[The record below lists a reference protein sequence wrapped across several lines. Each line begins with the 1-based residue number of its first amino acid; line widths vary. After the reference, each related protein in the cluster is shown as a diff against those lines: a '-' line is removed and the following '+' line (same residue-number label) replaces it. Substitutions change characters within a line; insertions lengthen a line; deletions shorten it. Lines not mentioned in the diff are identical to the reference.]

1 MFFHSACGRWIWCI
15 DSEHWKVDLGILI
28 SANLNIL
35 NGHMIK
41 FNMVFN
47 SDIISKMT
55 GDQSS
60 WTICNIWSPMKPL
73 KLSKS
78 NLSEAKYFEDRKWIN
93 VNTHKQLKI
102 YQWIYDAIKLV
113 FVDKIYIDV
122 VESSAKQRLNA
133 TVEV

>member
-1 MFFHSACGRWIWCI
+1 
-15 DSEHWKVDLGILI
+15 
-28 SANLNIL
+28 
-35 NGHMIK
+35 
-41 FNMVFN
+41 
-47 SDIISKMT
+47 
-55 GDQSS
+55 
-60 WTICNIWSPMKPL
+60 MKPL

-102 YQWIYDAIKLV
+102 YQLIYDAIKLV
-113 FVDKIYIDV
+113 FVDKIYIEV